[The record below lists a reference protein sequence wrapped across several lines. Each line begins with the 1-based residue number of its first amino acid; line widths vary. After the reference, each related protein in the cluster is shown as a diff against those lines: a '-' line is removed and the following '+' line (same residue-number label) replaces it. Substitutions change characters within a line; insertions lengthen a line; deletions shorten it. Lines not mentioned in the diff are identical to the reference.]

1 MAERP
6 RGWNKYEA
14 AILLEG
20 LLDVLD
26 KGAPRKEIIKRV
38 SFDLREMARQQGEEI
53 DEIFRN
59 ENGIF
64 FQMESMESA
73 LKGYTAT
80 KKPAT
85 KLFTQVVNLY
95 KTDRLEY
102 DRILRE
108 ARAMINKKQSCEADF
123 MAWLSTKVSP
133 AQLSEL
139 YWCYTEI
146 ESVCQK
152 AKILSSPLFET
163 TDVKTIRFVHRYIE
177 QDKIFRTRH
186 LRQYSKLISASRY
199 YLTYI
204 TEVTAQAAGHEGEKE
219 DQTPASPQI
228 VAEAVPMKEAAAP
241 ATQSRDTAPQTEKL
255 IARENEI
262 AGDAER
268 DALTPTLP
276 EIVTEKGNPN
286 DVSAPASKSEVA
298 QETVPQ
304 VEEPTADNDSALDE
318 KELEPEILSVDFE
331 LIGNFAYTK
340 PCYFSYFEESKEP
353 FSSWTELY
361 VTFFATLEEDY
372 PHIFK
377 SGMSFSPNGGRT
389 ELATVSE
396 ASGMIAPKPVPGTD
410 YMLET
415 NISASDIVRKMKYI
429 LDLCAVDYE
438 NVVIRYTKKPSSIE
452 KQGMTI
458 ARPQNLSQ
466 QFSRIDRLSFYQY
479 LLDVQKLSPATSR
492 SYSSA
497 IGSCETFAKEQH
509 YASWRL
515 YTSNLSEAQA
525 TVDALF
531 RDSKFIEYNDRW
543 HNQLRAAITKLL
555 AFISGDGK
563 SAVSVTMTSRTST
576 PTPVSVSDRAPEYHN
591 EPYER
596 VLREKFQ
603 RGFRLDSAIEVRRFR
618 KSYQLVH
625 GTELKDS
632 DDKIVEII
640 RCLCIQCKDRC
651 YLPDA
656 MLSEDLREKLFTYIE
671 NSFSSGKT
679 AIYFQAICTE
689 FSEDF
694 LDYPLHNDPE
704 ALKAY
709 LIAVG
714 NGRFYINRSS
724 ISKEANA
731 ITDPLTEIRTCLQEY
746 GRPVKYEELF
756 AALSHLPQ
764 SKIKMLLATNGE
776 FISNGQGAY
785 FHESA
790 VQLSEEELENIAQII
805 EQTIADKDFI
815 GGNELYEAIQAKYP
829 YIIENNYEFSVYGF
843 RDALKY
849 KFGNRFSFKGNII
862 SAAGKELSMTDVF
875 ANYARKH
882 DSFTLAEL
890 EMLAAD
896 LSSPIYFD
904 AVYENCLRISKEQ
917 FVSKKQAQF
926 NVADTDAAIDRV
938 CVGDYV
944 AISRVNNFGIFP
956 YAGFPWNSFLLE
968 HYVYAYS
975 KDYRLLNAGFHK
987 TECTSAIVKRSIGID
1002 NLDDFIVLLLTD
1014 ADVELEK
1021 APVLQ
1026 FLVDNGYLARRRYT
1040 NIEKLI
1046 IRARAQRKERKQI
1059 NDVFI

>member
-1 MAERP
+1 MTERP
-6 RGWNKYEA
+6 RGWNKHEA

-20 LLDVLD
+20 LLEVLD
-26 KGAPRKEIIKRV
+26 KSTPRKEIIKRV

-53 DEIFRN
+53 DEVFRN

-85 KLFTQVVNLY
+85 KLFTQIVELY
-95 KTDRLEY
+95 RTNKPEY
-102 DRILRE
+102 DRLLRE
-108 ARAMINKKQSCEADF
+108 ARAMIDKKQSCEADF
-123 MAWLSTKVSP
+123 MSWLSTKVSP

-146 ESVCQK
+146 ESACTK
-152 AKILSSPLFET
+152 ARILNKPLFET
-163 TDVKTIRFVHRYIE
+163 TNMETINSVQRFIE
-177 QDKIFRTRH
+177 QDKVFRLRH
-186 LRQYSKLISASRY
+186 FRQFAKLVSASRY
-199 YLTYI
+199 YLAYI
-204 TEVTAQAAGHEGEKE
+204 TEMTAQAAGHDGEIE
-219 DQTPASPQI
+219 DQSPTSAKI
-228 VAEAVPMKEAAAP
+228 VAEAVPVEEAAAP
-241 ATQSRDTAPQTEKL
+241 AIQSRDTAPQTEKL
-255 IARENEI
+255 IAGKDEI
-262 AGDAER
+262 ADDAER
-268 DALTPTLP
+268 EALTPTLP
-276 EIVTEKGNPN
+276 EIVTEKGIPN
-286 DVSAPASKSEVA
+286 DVYALASKNEVT

-304 VEEPTADNDSALDE
+304 VEEPAADDDPALGE
-318 KELEPEILSVDFE
+318 KGLEPEILSVDFE
-331 LIGNFAYTK
+331 SIGNFAYTK
-340 PCYFSYFEESKEP
+340 PCYFSYFEESREP
-353 FSSWTELY
+353 CSSWAELY

-377 SGMSFSPNGGRT
+377 PGMSFSPSGGRI

-396 ASGMIAPKPVPGTD
+396 ANRMIAPKPVPGTD
-410 YMLET
+410 YVIET
-415 NISASDIVRKMKYI
+415 NVSASNMVRKMEYI

-438 NVVIRYTKKPSSIE
+438 NVVIRCTRKTPDKESQETVITQQKKH
-452 KQGMTI
+452 
-458 ARPQNLSQ
+458 PQQ
-466 QFSRIDRLSFYQY
+466 DSRIDRFGFYQY
-479 LLDVQKLSPATSR
+479 LMDVQKLSPATSR

-509 YASWRL
+509 YSSWRL

-563 SAVSVTMTSRTST
+563 TNVSVAMPPHTSAST
-576 PTPVSVSDRAPEYHN
+576 LVSASDRDPEYRN
-591 EPYER
+591 EPYEK

-618 KSYQLVH
+618 KSYQTVH
-625 GTELKDS
+625 GTELKES
-632 DDKIVEII
+632 DDEVINII
-640 RCLCIQCKDRC
+640 RRLCIQCKDRC

-656 MLSEDLREKLFTYIE
+656 MLSEGLREKLFTYIE

-679 AIYFQAICTE
+679 TIYFQAICTE
-689 FSEDF
+689 FAEDF

-709 LIAVG
+709 LISVG

-724 ISKEANA
+724 ISKEANV

-756 AALSHLPQ
+756 ATLSHLPQ

-790 VQLSEEELENIAQII
+790 VRLSEEELENIAQII

-829 YIIENNYEFSVYGF
+829 YIMENNYEFSVYGF

-849 KFGNRFSFKGNII
+849 KFGNRFSFRGNII

-904 AVYENCLRISKEQ
+904 AVYENSLRISKEQ

-926 NVADTDAAIDRV
+926 NVPDTDAAINRV

-1002 NLDDFIVLLLTD
+1002 SLDDFIVLLLTD
-1014 ADVELEK
+1014 AEVELEK

-1040 NIEKLI
+1040 NIENLI
-1046 IRARAQRKERKQI
+1046 IRARAQRNRKET
-1059 NDVFI
+1059 D